1 MVIFVVIH
9 YAVTKAHQQYG
20 ICIATKPH
28 MPLLWQ
34 DCESLS
40 KLFFPLNSSLRGYK
54 TLAEGASLVFGN
66 CYALVE
72 ARGWKCG
79 SSSVMS
85 VRGGLSAAAAA
96 APGHRVC
103 LSLTARCCCCRQK
116 PTSSWRPARH
126 LLRGTDC
133 GICRRGTARVV
144 CTKAVRKFSA
154 NYSLTFRGGRPFFE
168 GFLSVICCFAYA
180 KMYFSAVL

>member
-9 YAVTKAHQQYG
+9 YAVTKAHQQHG

-85 VRGGLSAAAAA
+85 VRGGLCRRRRCTRSPCVSLSHCSLLLLQAKTDIIMATGTASAAGNGLRDM
-96 APGHRVC
+96 PEGN
-103 LSLTARCCCCRQK
+103 
-116 PTSSWRPARH
+116 SS
-126 LLRGTDC
+126 
-133 GICRRGTARVV
+133 
-144 CTKAVRKFSA
+144 S
-154 NYSLTFRGGRPFFE
+154 
-168 GFLSVICCFAYA
+168 SVY
-180 KMYFSAVL
+180 